1 MNSALIVIKPDC
13 RTIAKAATTVARGRV
28 HRHQRSG
35 CSARA
40 VRTTTRRS
48 ANEVAARFAA
58 PAMGALPPMA
68 PARRQSRHAAPAT
81 LLALGVGVSA
91 WLGAIA
97 WVGGR
102 LADPTIATAVVSY
115 ISLPFLVLFKPSVER
130 RRYRR

>member
-13 RTIAKAATTVARGRV
+13 RTITKTETTIARGRV
-28 HRHQRSG
+28 QRRQRSG
-35 CSARA
+35 FSSSA
-40 VRTTTRRS
+40 VGTTTRRS
-48 ANEVAARFAA
+48 ASEVVARFSA
-58 PAMGALPPMA
+58 PTMVAPRPMA
-68 PARRQSRHAAPAT
+68 SAERRSRRGAPAT
-81 LLALGVGVSA
+81 LLAVGVGVSV

-115 ISLPFLVLFKPSVER
+115 VSLPFLVLFKPSVER